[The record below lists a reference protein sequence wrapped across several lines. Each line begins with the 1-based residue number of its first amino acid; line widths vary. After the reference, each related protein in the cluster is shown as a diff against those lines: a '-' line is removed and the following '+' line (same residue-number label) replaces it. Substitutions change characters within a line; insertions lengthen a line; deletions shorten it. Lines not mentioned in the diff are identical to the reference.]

1 MAKEEEVKEEVDI
14 VVEDITGEVEIET
27 GTEKVI
33 LVIMNS
39 IAAGK
44 EEEILTVEDSSII
57 EVEETVIE
65 QRNIQT
71 SSQIQMTQISTK
83 SML

>member
-1 MAKEEEVKEEVDI
+1 MAKEEVVKEEVDI
-14 VVEDITGEVEIET
+14 VVEDLTGEVEIET

-33 LVIMNS
+33 LVIMNL
-39 IAAGK
+39 IPAGK

>member
-1 MAKEEEVKEEVDI
+1 MAKEEVVKEEVDI
-14 VVEDITGEVEIET
+14 VVEDLTGEVEIET

-33 LVIMNS
+33 LEIMNL

>member
-1 MAKEEEVKEEVDI
+1 MAKEEVVKEEVDI
-14 VVEDITGEVEIET
+14 VVEDLTGEVEIET

-33 LVIMNS
+33 LEIMNS

>member
-14 VVEDITGEVEIET
+14 VVEDLTGEVEIET

>member
-1 MAKEEEVKEEVDI
+1 MAKEEVVKEEVDI
-14 VVEDITGEVEIET
+14 VVEDLTGEVEIET

>member
-14 VVEDITGEVEIET
+14 VVEDLTGEVEIET

-33 LVIMNS
+33 LEIMNS

>member
-1 MAKEEEVKEEVDI
+1 VAKEEVVKEEVDI
-14 VVEDITGEVEIET
+14 VVEDLTGEVEIET

-33 LVIMNS
+33 LVIMNL
-39 IAAGK
+39 IPAGK

>member
-1 MAKEEEVKEEVDI
+1 MAKEEVVKEEVDI
-14 VVEDITGEVEIET
+14 VVEDLTGEVEIET

-33 LVIMNS
+33 LVIMNL

>member
-1 MAKEEEVKEEVDI
+1 MAKEEVVKEEVDI
-14 VVEDITGEVEIET
+14 VVEDLTGEVEIET

-33 LVIMNS
+33 LEIMNS

-71 SSQIQMTQISTK
+71 SSQIQMTQISIK

>member
-1 MAKEEEVKEEVDI
+1 VAKEEVVKEEVDI
-14 VVEDITGEVEIET
+14 VVEDLTGEVEIET

-33 LVIMNS
+33 LEIMNL